1 MINQYVIT
9 ITTVDEGFF
18 SHYDSTVYIDTAWD
32 VNTAEW
38 ISKQVDSFVR
48 KLPYTEKLLRVDIKE
63 QTDIDTILE

>member
-18 SHYDSTVYIDTAWD
+18 SHYDSTVYIDTAWN

-48 KLPYTEKLLRVDIKE
+48 SLPYTEKLLRVDIKE
-63 QTDIDTILE
+63 AIDIDTIFE

>member
-1 MINQYVIT
+1 MINKYVIT

-18 SHYDSTVYIDTAWD
+18 SHYDSTVYIDTAWS

-48 KLPYTEKLLRVDIKE
+48 SLPYTEKLLRVDIKE
-63 QTDIDTILE
+63 AIDIDTIFE

>member
-48 KLPYTEKLLRVDIKE
+48 SLPYSEKLLRVDIKE
-63 QTDIDTILE
+63 QTDIVTIFE